1 MYKIMITVRNRL
13 AITKKCIRALKL
25 HSKHPHQIYIYD
37 NQTNYNLND
46 HFAFYNKLMRQGRVS
61 QITFNTNESTFNAFS
76 KAAACNAFGKQ
87 HEMDPKKDNT
97 DFLVF
102 LDNDIVVCPGWDD
115 ILLKAWRDVNKN
127 KKLQHVK
134 IIGQRPG
141 GIKQAKRLTQ
151 PIAGRTAVVGKL
163 GGSAL
168 WCVKPNFFTDVGYLK
183 LAQLINLNKKHDQ
196 LYWAKLSI
204 AAQNNPYIIGL
215 DCKLGI
221 HCGAIAGSV
230 CNSLTKGRHKEI
242 SFKAAD
248 DKINSMKFDPF
259 YKMISKDMRLHK
271 DW

>member
-1 MYKIMITVRNRL
+1 MYKIFLTVRNRL
-13 AITKKCIRALKL
+13 GITKKCIRALKL

-37 NQTNYNLND
+37 NQTDYNLND
-46 HFAFYNKLMRQGRVS
+46 HFAFYNKLMNQRRVT

-76 KAAACNAFGKQ
+76 KAAACNSFGEL

-102 LDNDIVVCPGWDD
+102 LDNDIIVTPGWDD
-115 ILLKAWRDVNKN
+115 ILLKAWRDVKKN
-127 KKLQHVK
+127 RELMHVK

-141 GIKQAKRLTQ
+141 GIKHAKRLTQ
-151 PIAGRTAVVGKL
+151 PIAGKTAVVGKL
-163 GGSAL
+163 GGSAM
-168 WCVKPNFFTDVGYLK
+168 WCVKPNFFTDVGYLN

-196 LYWAKLSI
+196 LYWTKLS
-204 AAQNNPYIIGL
+204 AAASNQSYIIGL

-230 CNSLTKGRHKEI
+230 CNALSKGRKHEI
-242 SFKAAD
+242 SFEAAD
-248 DKINSMKFDPF
+248 TRIDSMKFDEF
-259 YKMISKDMRLHK
+259 YNMVSKDKRLHK